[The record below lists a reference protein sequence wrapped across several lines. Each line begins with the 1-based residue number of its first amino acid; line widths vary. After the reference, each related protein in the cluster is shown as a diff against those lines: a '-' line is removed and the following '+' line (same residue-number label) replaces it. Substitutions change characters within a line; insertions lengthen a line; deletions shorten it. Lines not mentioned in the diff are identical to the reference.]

1 MLCYC
6 DVMTTSERARGWGG
20 VDACMECPSGIG
32 GSNRHGICMGLPRE
46 AWCRGVY
53 IYFRMIDL
61 EGILFKKV
69 YVLYLRGLC
78 YYYYSCCS
86 TFYEC
91 HSVAHYFIRIS
102 FYLIWGTF
110 S

>member
-1 MLCYC
+1 M
-6 DVMTTSERARGWGG
+6 GWGG

-61 EGILFKKV
+61 DDILFKSLRAISAWV
-69 YVLYLRGLC
+69 VLLL
-78 YYYYSCCS
+78 
-86 TFYEC
+86 
-91 HSVAHYFIRIS
+91 
-102 FYLIWGTF
+102 LQLL
-110 S
+110 